1 MEVDTWAF
9 GALQRSG
16 NSSNAGGQEL
26 VTELHVGSGNER
38 LGDSKLLIPGQV
50 QRM

>member
-16 NSSNAGGQEL
+16 NSSNEDGQEL
-26 VTELHVGSGNER
+26 VTKLHVGSGNER
-38 LGDSKLLIPGQV
+38 LGDSKLLIPRQI
-50 QRM
+50 

>member
-1 MEVDTWAF
+1 MEVDTWAVR
-9 GALQRSG
+9 ALHRSG
-16 NSSNAGGQEL
+16 NSSNEGGQEL
-26 VTELHVGSGNER
+26 VTKMHVGSGHER